1 MSCEDEFELNYI
13 KIDCKDEIKLLE
25 TDDSV
30 AEISNLFTKVGDFGD
45 KKMTKNIIKDLEK
58 NIPQNSD
65 LFRYNLDFSKKF
77 TKIINLDKR
86 KNFNE
91 SVKRILSIDFENEFI
106 FNYTNIYDVCSIIC
120 LFFSEYKKYKISS
133 IDDLKNIIKKIHLQ
147 QYDFYR
153 LYTDFSQIRK
163 KTVSYNKT
171 KIKSS
176 QLDIKEKLEIN
187 IKKNY
192 VLNNDYKYFYIN
204 EDKENDVKIISKKVF
219 IYPEYNKIGNKD
231 PGLNKTDL
239 PIELIMILSKFKD
252 VNTLIFQIQNVD
264 TNYINLATFILANID
279 WLFIK
284 NIEEIKYDIN
294 NEEVQKGLDKTYNLI
309 TENYYKKYKINKN
322 KIFYNGIYSAR
333 NINCWMPESDIFF
346 SEEKR
351 SIGDDCVYKTQITD
365 DSVILK
371 DYICNI
377 YNAYGNLM
385 NIKYIPKF
393 NFSLNGQFKDN
404 ILKQMCDV
412 RTNNKYS
419 YEAKKAKNL
428 ESNLKKD
435 FLNESV
441 SIFDINDEDD
451 DYYEFMK
458 KNKDSHLLINNNS
471 NFDME
476 NIGKNYKEYFNM
488 ILIFSYY
495 LGKYLKNIEKLSLYF
510 NNAFT
515 YEINSL
521 NKIDANMEYIH
532 FLFLLNKLETL
543 KDISFSFNSLDDN
556 SFENILGILYKNSG
570 LSKLKISFFT
580 PDINYYD
587 NSLFDLCSSKKIDIT
602 QIFPEFRLYQMK
614 HWKNKKKKIN
624 EYILNEKLLNSF
636 ILNLC
641 NLSNLL
647 KLQLLKNIE
656 ELIFRFDIPIP
667 LINNQEYTITIIKF
681 LINLFIMIT
690 FQQNKTKTFKILAS
704 NLEFNGKKMPFLRT
718 FFNEISL
725 SKEANIDFNK
735 INEDKFNI
743 KLETKESSNINRVNE
758 QEKEVERKIENKTE
772 INKDETCSITSQEKT
787 NEYDTEAA
795 DANIENLEN
804 SNKSYNN
811 NKTSIPKNTNEK
823 AANRNELSENNNNT
837 NNNITSRKLNP
848 NDYLEN
854 LVIQMKISNLPEI
867 FNFCIINNLSGLK
880 YINLGNLDEI
890 TFKGFVNDYKLNCN
904 KLRNLISIKIN
915 LGFSVLSFDKL
926 ENYIYDFININT
938 PKLIEKLL
946 LTNLIINSEEKMKK
960 LIELVY
966 LKANI
971 EKIVVKLNYSNIE
984 LLSKLLSQ
992 FFIEYK
998 NKYIDNINSIV
1009 LLLNHPKFKLM
1020 YIKNILTNLCD
1031 FIIFNK
1037 SRTILCNEYS

>member
-13 KIDCKDEIKLLE
+13 KIDSKDEIKLLE

-30 AEISNLFTKVGDFGD
+30 AEISNLFTKVGDFVD
-45 KKMTKNIIKDLEK
+45 KKLSKNIIKDLEK
-58 NIPQNSD
+58 NIPQNSE

-77 TKIINLDKR
+77 SKIINLDKR

-120 LFFSEYKKYKISS
+120 LFFSDYKKYKISS
-133 IDDLKNIIKKIHLQ
+133 IDDIKNIIKKIHLQ

-153 LYTDFSQIRK
+153 LYTDFSSMRR
-163 KTVSYNKT
+163 KTVPYNKT

-176 QLDIKEKLEIN
+176 KLDNKEILEKN

-192 VLNNDYKYFYIN
+192 ILNNDDNYIN
-204 EDKENDVKIISKKVF
+204 EDTENDIKIISKKIF

-239 PIELIMILSKFKD
+239 PIELIMILRKFKD

-264 TNYINLATFILANID
+264 ANYINLATFILANID

-284 NIEEIKYDIN
+284 DIVEVKFDIN
-294 NEEVQKGLDKTYNLI
+294 NEEIEKGLDKTYNLI

-322 KIFYNGIYSAR
+322 KFFYNGIYSSR

-346 SEEKR
+346 TEEKR
-351 SIGDDCVYKTQITD
+351 SLGDDCIYKTQITD

-377 YNAYGNLM
+377 YNAFGNLM
-385 NIKYIPKF
+385 NIKYIPKL
-393 NFSLNGQFKDN
+393 NFSTKNQFKDHL
-404 ILKQMCDV
+404 LKQMFDM
-412 RTNNKYS
+412 RTNNKYPDDD
-419 YEAKKAKNL
+419 KKAKNL
-428 ESNLKKD
+428 DSNIKKD
-435 FLNESV
+435 FLNESI

-451 DYYEFMK
+451 EYTYIK
-458 KNKDSHLLINNNS
+458 KNKDNNLLISNNS
-471 NFDME
+471 NLDIE

-488 ILIFSYY
+488 ILIYSYY

-510 NNAFT
+510 ENAFT
-515 YEINSL
+515 FEINSI
-521 NKIDANMEYIH
+521 NKVDVNTEYIH
-532 FLFLLNKLETL
+532 FLFLLNKLESI
-543 KDISFSFNSLDDN
+543 KDISFSFNSLDDK
-556 SFENILGILYKNSG
+556 SFENILGLLNKNSG

-614 HWKNKKKKIN
+614 HWKNRTKKIN
-624 EYILNEKLLNSF
+624 EYLLNEKLLNSF

-647 KLQLLKNIE
+647 KLQLLKNLE

-667 LINNQEYTITIIKF
+667 LINNPEYTITIIKF

-725 SKEANIDFNK
+725 SKEAKININK
-735 INEDKFNI
+735 INEDKINV
-743 KLETKESSNINRVNE
+743 KLETKELNNINKVNE
-758 QEKEVERKIENKTE
+758 QEKECELKIKNKNE
-772 INKDETCSITSQEKT
+772 IINKDETYSISSQEKNNE
-787 NEYDTEAA
+787 NEYDTEINT
-795 DANIENLEN
+795 NIENLEN

-823 AANRNELSENNNNT
+823 AANRNELSENNNN
-837 NNNITSRKLNP
+837 NIASRKLNP

-854 LVIQMKISNLPEI
+854 LVIQMKISHLPEI
-867 FNFCIINNLSGLK
+867 FNFCIINNLAGLK

-890 TFKGFVNDYKLNCN
+890 TFKGFVDDYKLNCN
-904 KLRNLISIKIN
+904 KLKNLISIKIN
-915 LGFSVLSFDKL
+915 LGFSVLSFDNI
-926 ENYIYDFININT
+926 ENYIFDFININT
-938 PKLIEKLL
+938 PKLIEKFL

-960 LIELVY
+960 LIDLVY
-966 LKANI
+966 LEANI
-971 EKIVVKLNYSNIE
+971 EKIVVKLNYSNID

-998 NKYIDNINSIV
+998 NKYLNNINSIV
-1009 LLLNHPKFKLM
+1009 LLLNHPKFKNI
-1020 YIKNILTNLCD
+1020 YNKNILSNLCD
-1031 FIIFNK
+1031 LIIFNK